1 MFLASNKRQ
10 TQLQPA
16 CEYSSEDQ
24 DCNCSPVTLLSWLV
38 VQVSVVLTLFLLP
51 PSGQNDY

>member
-24 DCNCSPVTLLSWLV
+24 DCNCSPVTLSWLI